1 MREDREAGRWLA
13 YRIGMLVQWHRDEAF
28 AGKPTPTG
36 LDPSGRG
43 FICGQVRQI
52 TGAVAAID
60 GRLVTSAYHVA
71 RPGCCSRQPNCGWR
85 RSR

>member
-28 AGKPTPTG
+28 AGKPTPTR

-43 FICGQVRQI
+43 FICGPVRQI